1 MVPCYKINT
10 ITYNNRV
17 SYLSA
22 MFIKFTIF
30 SQSIRYG
37 LVLVKQ
43 NHKYFKRTQFVLKM
57 FRTPNQT

>member
-10 ITYNNRV
+10 ITHNNRV

-30 SQSIRYG
+30 SQSIRHG

-43 NHKYFKRTQFVLKM
+43 NHKYFKRT
-57 FRTPNQT
+57 